1 MSWDN
6 VEFFT
11 EPEFTCRCGCDDAPM
26 DFEFLRVLD
35 EIRREFGQPMTISSG
50 YRCANHRVEARKEKP
65 GTGAHSTGKACDVL
79 TAGGDAFKLLEIVA
93 AKPEITGLGVNQ
105 RGPWG
110 ERFLHLDTVGAGALP
125 RPTLWSY

>member
-1 MSWDN
+1 M
-6 VEFFT
+6 
-11 EPEFTCRCGCDDAPM
+11 DAS
-26 DFEFLRVLD
+26 FLKLVD
-35 EIRREFGQPMTISSG
+35 QIRAEFGKPMTISSG

-79 TAGGDAFKLLEIVA
+79 AAGGDAFKLLEIVA
-93 AKPEITGLGVNQ
+93 AQPEITGLGVNQ